1 MGINWNFKKKAV
13 AQGSS
18 NGFWYDITDG
28 GYVRPEEVL
37 ADPEQVTQIRGAIA
51 LLRSFETAL
60 ESNGL
65 LNEF

>member
-1 MGINWNFKKKAV
+1 M

-18 NGFWYDITDG
+18 NDFWYDITDG